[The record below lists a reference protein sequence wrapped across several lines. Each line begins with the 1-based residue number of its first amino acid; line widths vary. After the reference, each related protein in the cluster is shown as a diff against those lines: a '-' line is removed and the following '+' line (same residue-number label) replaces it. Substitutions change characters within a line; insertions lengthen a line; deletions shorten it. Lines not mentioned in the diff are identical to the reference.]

1 MATTNQTK
9 SIVISEE
16 DVSVLE
22 CPICFYI
29 PAANDQIY
37 LCKNGHHICKN
48 CYSKLSSKKCP
59 LCRLELFQ
67 TFSEKNQRKS
77 SFCNI
82 LILQKSSVFI
92 AFFYFF

>member
-48 CYSKLSSKKCP
+48 CYSKLSNKKCP
-59 LCRLELFQ
+59 MCRMELFQ
-67 TFSEKNQRKS
+67 TRFPIFIS
-77 SFCNI
+77 NI
-82 LILQKSSVFI
+82 LPKLK
-92 AFFYFF
+92 